1 MEVEG
6 MKDRSISKIPL
17 EKACSLGWPGTF
29 SHRSGQKKKKKK
41 KVDLR
46 FQVTW
51 SLPILALY
59 GSFTSF
65 LLSP

>member
-17 EKACSLGWPGTF
+17 EACSLGWPGTF
-29 SHRSGQKKKKKK
+29 SLGVDKKKK